1 MKRVIVAL
9 KMSRRIHPYIY
20 QARLIVE
27 RLAADPIYA
36 GALPPLD
43 VVEAHLDALEEA
55 AVAALTKGRGLVQAR
70 GAALAVVRSD
80 MNALATFVQHL
91 AAFDPDGGIAIV
103 ANAGMNVKNATGPLK
118 GGFTVKQGR
127 VSGGAR
133 MIAKAERT
141 RASYEW
147 QYSLDGK
154 TWVSVE
160 TTVKAHQDVTELVP
174 GRVSFFRYRSVTK
187 AGVGDWSQVVSL
199 LVA

>member
-9 KMSRRIHPYIY
+9 KMPRRLHPYII
-20 QARLIVE
+20 QARFIVE

-36 GALPPLD
+36 GSFPPLD
-43 VVEAHLDALEEA
+43 VVEAHLDALEDA
-55 AVAALTKGRGLVQAR
+55 AVAALTQQRGLAQACR
-70 GAALAVVRSD
+70 AALAVVRSD
-80 MNALATFVQHL
+80 MNALCTFVQHL
-91 AAFDPDGGIAIV
+91 AAFDPDGGCAIV
-103 ANAGMNVKNATGPLK
+103 ANAGMYVKNATGPLK

-127 VSGGAR
+127 VSGAAR

-141 RASYEW
+141 RASYEF

-160 TTVKAHQDVTELVP
+160 MTVKAHQDVTGLVP
-174 GRVSFFRYRSVTK
+174 GRVYLFRYRPVTK

-199 LVA
+199 LVV